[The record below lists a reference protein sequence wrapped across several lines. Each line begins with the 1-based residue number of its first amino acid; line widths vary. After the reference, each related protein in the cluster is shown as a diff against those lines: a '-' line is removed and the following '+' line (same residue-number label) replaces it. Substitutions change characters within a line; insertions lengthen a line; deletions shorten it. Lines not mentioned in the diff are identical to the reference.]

1 MAEINGAHR
10 QGQRH
15 RQRHRQRSWQ
25 HWLCRRSLQRR
36 RRSSGST
43 APAALFL
50 QSRPGRWI
58 KTAMTVSLSPTP
70 EAALP
75 SPAARLSLQKSTIA
89 ADTTTI
95 RSLDWD
101 RSRFDIEFG
110 LRNGTTYNAFLVR
123 GERIAL
129 IDTSH
134 AKFRDL
140 WLACLREELD
150 PRQIDVLI
158 VSHTEPDHSG
168 LVADLLELNPE
179 IEVVASKVAIQ
190 FLENQVHRP
199 FRSRAVKSGDQLDLG
214 TNPDSGVAHR
224 FEFLSAPNLHWPDTI
239 FSFDHGSGIL
249 YTCDAFGL
257 HYCSEDLFDV
267 DPGAIAPDFRFYYE
281 CLMGPNARSV
291 LQAMKRMEALPPIS
305 TIAVGHGPLLRH
317 HLDLWT
323 ADYRS
328 WSSDRSQGE
337 AYAAVCYLSQYGFC
351 DRLSQA
357 IARGISKA
365 EAQVQLVDLRATDAQ
380 ELSALIGEASAV
392 VVPTWPAQPDADLQA
407 SIGTLLA
414 ALKPKQ
420 WLAVYDAYG
429 GNDQPIDTVA
439 SQLRSLGQKQ
449 AFAPLRIRQVPG
461 AADYQLCEEAGTDL
475 GQLLTRARAIA
486 AMKSLDGDLDK
497 ALGRLSGGL
506 YVVTARQGEGDSI
519 RSGAMVASW
528 VSQASFAPP
537 GISIAVARDRAIESL
552 LQVGDRFVLNILR
565 QDNHQA
571 LLRHFLRRFPPGADR
586 FAGVSVLE
594 GVARGGPVLGDALA
608 YLGCRVTQRM
618 EVPDHWIIY
627 AEVEQGNVS
636 DASARTAVHHRK
648 VGNHY

>member
-1 MAEINGAHR
+1 
-10 QGQRH
+10 
-15 RQRHRQRSWQ
+15 
-25 HWLCRRSLQRR
+25 
-36 RRSSGST
+36 
-43 APAALFL
+43 
-50 QSRPGRWI
+50 
-58 KTAMTVSLSPTP
+58 MTVSLSPMP
-70 EAALP
+70 GAGA
-75 SPAARLSLQKSTIA
+75 SPAAAPRLSLQKQAIA
-89 ADTTTI
+89 ADTTAI

-123 GERIAL
+123 GERTAL

-134 AKFRDL
+134 LKFEAT
-140 WLACLREELD
+140 WLPLLQQEID
-150 PRQIDVLI
+150 PKAIDHLI

-168 LVADLLELNPE
+168 LIGHLIDLHPDIE
-179 IEVVASKVAIQ
+179 IVGSKVAIQ

-199 FRSRAVKSGDQLDLG
+199 FRSRAVKSGEELDLG
-214 TNPDSGVAHR
+214 TNPESGVQHR

-239 FSFDHGSGIL
+239 FSFDHGTGIL

-257 HYCSEDLFDV
+257 HYCSDELFDS
-267 DPGAIAPDFRFYYE
+267 DPGAIAPDYRFYYE

-291 LQAMKRMEALPPIS
+291 LQAMKRMDALPPIT

-323 ADYRS
+323 GDYRS
-328 WSSDRSQGE
+328 WSSERSQGE
-337 AYAAVCYLSQYGFC
+337 AYAAVCYVSQYGFC

-357 IARGISKA
+357 IARGIGKT

-380 ELSALIGEASAV
+380 ELTALVGEASAV
-392 VVPTWPAQPDADLQA
+392 VVPTWPAEADADLQA
-407 SIGTLLA
+407 SVGTLLA

-420 WLAVYDAYG
+420 WVAVYDAYG

-439 SQLRSLGQKQ
+439 SQLRSLGQKE

-475 GQLLTRARAIA
+475 GQLLTRARTIA

-506 YVVTARQGEGDSI
+506 YVVTARQGEGETV

-528 VSQASFAPP
+528 VSQASFDPP
-537 GISIAVARDRAIESL
+537 GITIAVAKDRAIESL

-565 QDNHQA
+565 EDNHQT
-571 LLRHFLRRFPPGADR
+571 LLRHFLKRFPPGADR
-586 FAGVSVLE
+586 FAGVNVLE
-594 GVARGGPVLGDALA
+594 GVATGGPVLGDALA

-618 EVPDHWIIY
+618 EVPDHWIVY
-627 AEVEQGNVS
+627 GEVEQGNVA
-636 DASARTAVHHRK
+636 DATASTAVHHRK